1 MHSANF
7 TPFSRLEALL
17 PPLPVLLALPV
28 LLPVPVPVLLLV
40 WAGVLEP
47 HPLIRATMAI
57 RANAASGRSVLFMR
71 SPAGGHLR

>member
-17 PPLPVLLALPV
+17 LPLPVLLALPV
-28 LLPVPVPVLLLV
+28 LLPVPVLLLV